1 MRITMTPS
9 SISSTLSES
18 TEALWIDEHHQFTL
32 TEFVHLSG
40 LSVTELQHLVDCEAL
55 QPLATAEPAAEID
68 AAEARFSGECLSLA
82 RSASRLRND
91 FDLDAN
97 GLTLTLRLLN
107 RIHELEAELMHL
119 RAQWPHVPR

>member
-9 SISSTLSES
+9 STLPEA
-18 TEALWIDEHHQFTL
+18 TEVLWLDEHHQFTL

-40 LSVTELQHLVDCEAL
+40 LSVTDLQHLIDCEAL
-55 QPLATAEPAAEID
+55 QPVAAVEPAAEID

-82 RSASRLRND
+82 RTASRLRND

-107 RIHELEAELMHL
+107 RIHELEAELLHL
-119 RAQWPHVPR
+119 RAQWSHFPP

>member
-9 SISSTLSES
+9 STSSDA
-18 TEALWIDEHHQFTL
+18 TEVLWLDEHHQFTL